1 MVSTLQSANFFLYV
15 TKHNVQTFFIKLR
28 WFQDNGDRKL
38 PLKYYSLRCCSF
50 FKKIL
55 NEAETTDE
63 AETSAGKLYY
73 IHPFTVCRDSCHGQK
88 LLNIEILI
96 LIDAHFRWEYSSE
109 EELDGSGHKG
119 KLGPNYSGGGYYV
132 DLSHF
137 RLRSKAIID
146 ELKENLWL
154 DRGTRV
160 VIIDFSVY
168 NANINLFCIVR

>member
-1 MVSTLQSANFFLYV
+1 MKLKLLQVNYI
-15 TKHNVQTFFIKLR
+15 T
-28 WFQDNGDRKL
+28 
-38 PLKYYSLRCCSF
+38 
-50 FKKIL
+50 
-55 NEAETTDE
+55 
-63 AETSAGKLYY
+63 Y
-73 IHPFTVCRDSCHGQK
+73 IHSQCVGIHVMAKNVSKP
-88 LLNIEILI
+88 LNIEILI

-146 ELKENLWL
+146 ELKENLWH